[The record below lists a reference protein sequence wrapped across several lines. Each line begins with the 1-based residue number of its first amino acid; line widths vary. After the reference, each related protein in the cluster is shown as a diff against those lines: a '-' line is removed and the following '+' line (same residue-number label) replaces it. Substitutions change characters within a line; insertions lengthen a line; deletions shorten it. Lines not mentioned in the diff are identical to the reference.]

1 MRTAAES
8 AVKEELGER
17 SCNEFTALLQ
27 TRYSELEKKDF
38 QPAAE
43 NGDLI
48 AFVDEQI
55 GAARYGESD
64 SYKLTVTA
72 GGESYEFVYTSEYF
86 YDTNGKRGYILV
98 DGAVYEFTAADGKVV
113 LTGAVTGPLGP
124 VTSIYEAAGGFGMGG
139 FAFSESMG
147 ALRIPNSSEW
157 FVHTSAAWCDMIPYE
172 WIPFLSEKEDAVIG
186 YSAAL
191 NNGELSV
198 SLWAG
203 SSLEIDFK
211 SGTIEDSS
219 GSYKASMLRLERLCT
234 ATVSEIGKAE
244 VGFIEEYLQGE
255 AA

>member
-1 MRTAAES
+1 
-8 AVKEELGER
+8 
-17 SCNEFTALLQ
+17 
-27 TRYSELEKKDF
+27 
-38 QPAAE
+38 
-43 NGDLI
+43 
-48 AFVDEQI
+48 
-55 GAARYGESD
+55 
-64 SYKLTVTA
+64 
-72 GGESYEFVYTSEYF
+72 
-86 YDTNGKRGYILV
+86 
-98 DGAVYEFTAADGKVV
+98 
-113 LTGAVTGPLGP
+113 
-124 VTSIYEAAGGFGMGG
+124 
-139 FAFSESMG
+139 
-147 ALRIPNSSEW
+147 
-157 FVHTSAAWCDMIPYE
+157 MIPYE

-211 SGTIEDSS
+211 SSTIEDSS